1 LFKIKKKEDKN
12 IIQMYNVQLFS
23 NENKNNRKKNR
34 SEYKITITEV
44 SDSRTAG
51 KLNKFNKLM
60 LQYKANPKK

>member
-1 LFKIKKKEDKN
+1 
-12 IIQMYNVQLFS
+12 MYNVQLFS